1 MKFSEL
7 TDKHAVWCDTEEKA
21 EMLCKFMDSLGL
33 KWLSEN
39 SYKDNY
45 WFCNKKK
52 TCYDVVRGSFCKKKY
67 YEERDYIIIPFDDLE
82 LDGMFGQVTSKKSKI
97 DIHKEI
103 CSKLNETYKAKNND
117 YGDSFAKLRTK
128 YPNAILIR
136 LEDKLNRLDTLMS
149 GTKQEVDESID
160 DTLLDLANYAIM
172 ELVERRK

>member
-33 KWLSEN
+33 KFRSGS
-39 SYKDNY
+39 SYLDNVWCDY
-45 WFCNKKK
+45 KKE
-52 TCYDVVRGSFCKKKY
+52 TCYNPVEKTYCYKEWL
-67 YEERDYIIIPFDDLE
+67 EEKCYTIIPFDDLE
-82 LDGMFGQVTSKKSKI
+82 FDGMFGQVTSKKSKI

-103 CSKLNETYKAKNND
+103 CSKLSETYKAKNND

-136 LEDKLNRLDTLMS
+136 LSDKLNRLDTLIM
-149 GTKQEVDESID
+149 GGKQEVDESID